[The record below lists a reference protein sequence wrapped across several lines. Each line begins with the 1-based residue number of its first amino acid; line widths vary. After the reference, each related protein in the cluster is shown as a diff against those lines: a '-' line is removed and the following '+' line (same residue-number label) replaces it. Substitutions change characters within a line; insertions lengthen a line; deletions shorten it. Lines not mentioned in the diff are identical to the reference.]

1 MPTRRNPHS
10 KELSRNQLK
19 ARRRHQI
26 AKHKPWLKSTG
37 PVSFPGKKIVSQ
49 NALKHGL
56 RSTRWFSEEEQRSFT
71 TLMRRLRR
79 QGLI

>member
-1 MPTRRNPHS
+1 
-10 KELSRNQLK
+10 LK
-19 ARRRHQI
+19 ARRQHLI

-37 PVSFPGKKIVSQ
+37 PTSFLGKKIVSQ

-56 RSTRWFSEEEQRSFT
+56 RSTRCFSEEERRSFT

-79 QGLI
+79 NGLI